1 MLFVVIYYIYI
12 YYNNIK
18 VRGINEEVNRIIKF
32 VLIDYFEVVLKFEI
46 LLLMIVLVLGF
57 ICSWK
62 RK

>member
-1 MLFVVIYYIYI
+1 MLFIFIFYIYI

-18 VRGINEEVNRIIKF
+18 VRGINEEVNKIRKF